1 MKKITMVFVG
11 CFMSLFLVLFN
22 TGYAQSPEKF
32 DVDFHVVF
40 PQGDFVYLDGNNS
53 LALFWYDDGFEAG
66 QIYRVLISEDEFFKT
81 PICSNWISNKIV
93 WLLSSLI
100 IKEIGLEHGKTYYW
114 KVERFS
120 QSQDGIISTDIGS
133 FTTKE
138 IYSAKAP
145 DEIQVP
151 GTPGTITG
159 CTPDESVVI
168 ISYPDGSTH
177 EYFPTCLAWGDND
190 ECTAWYYSADMLEP
204 GVYDVTAQGAT
215 LDNVQIDGGDWE
227 FCHFCAWPPY
237 CEGFIN

>member
-1 MKKITMVFVG
+1 MKKMTIVLIG
-11 CFMSLFLVLFN
+11 CFMYLFLFLLN
-22 TGYAQSPEKF
+22 TGYAQSPERF
-32 DVDFHVVF
+32 DGDFHVVF
-40 PQGDFVYLDGNNS
+40 PQGDFVYLDDNNS
-53 LALFWYDDGFEAG
+53 LALFWCDAGFEAG

-93 WLLSSLI
+93 WRLSSLI
-100 IKEIGLEHGKTYYW
+100 IKEIGLEPEKTYHW
-114 KVERFS
+114 KAERFS

-138 IYSAKAP
+138 TYGTKAP
-145 DEIQVP
+145 DGINVP
-151 GTPGTITG
+151 GTLGTITG

-168 ISYPDGSTH
+168 VSYPDRSIH
-177 EYFPTCLAWGDND
+177 EYFPRCLARGDNN

-215 LDNVQIDGGDWE
+215 LYDVQIDCGDWE

-237 CEGFIN
+237 CE